1 MMDNHKKIFS
11 EILEKLN
18 ISKLIKSS
26 LLEKI
31 DQVNIETYGE
41 YTYSDR
47 GCVVQYIVEERWKE
61 AIESEI
67 KKLKRKKLISAFK
80 KKFISGTVK
89 FEIIGKETLE
99 LTLKKAKRFKENYK
113 EFLDEN
119 ELKDTEERLLDQID
133 IENLATKPYWEERM
147 KKNEKIKEGYI
158 YILSN
163 LELPRIYK
171 IGFVKDD
178 PEARAK
184 SLKSATGLDTDFVIE
199 NIWWTKNPYEVEQK
213 IFSSLQMQKNEKGEY
228 FGKSYRSVKELNGK
242 AFIEFVDGASLN
254 FFCER
259 IEEFI
264 QE

>member
-1 MMDNHKKIFS
+1 MDNHKKIFF
-11 EILEKLN
+11 EILEELN
-18 ISKLIKSS
+18 ISELIKSS

-41 YTYSDR
+41 YSFSYR
-47 GCVVQYIVEERWKE
+47 GCIVQCIVEESWKE
-61 AIESEI
+61 IVELEI
-67 KKLKRKKLISAFK
+67 KKLKRKKLISACK

-89 FEIIGKETLE
+89 FEIIEKETFE
-99 LTLKKAKRFKENYK
+99 LTFNKIKKFKENNK
-113 EFLDEN
+113 DFLDEN
-119 ELKDTEERLLDQID
+119 ELKNRKERLLDQID
-133 IENLATKPYWEERM
+133 MEKLATNPDWVEKIE
-147 KKNEKIKEGYI
+147 KNKKIKEGYI

-163 LELPRIYK
+163 LALPRIYK

-178 PEARAK
+178 YVARAK
-184 SLKSATGLDTDFVIE
+184 SLKSETGLDRDFVIE
-199 NIWWTKNPYEVEQK
+199 NIWFTKNPYEVEQK
-213 IFSSLQMQKNEKGEY
+213 IFNSLQMQKNEEGEY
-228 FGKSYRSVKELNGK
+228 HGKSYRSIKELNGK

>member
-1 MMDNHKKIFS
+1 MDDHKKIFS
-11 EILEKLN
+11 EILKKLD
-18 ISKLIKSS
+18 ISELRKSS

-31 DQVNIETYGE
+31 DQVNLDTYGDSARQCIVE
-41 YTYSDR
+41 
-47 GCVVQYIVEERWKE
+47 CIVEEKW
-61 AIESEI
+61 IDDVESEI
-67 KKLKRKKLISAFK
+67 RKLKRKKLHSSFK
-80 KKFISGTVK
+80 KKFVSEAVH
-89 FEIIGKETLE
+89 FEIIEKVTYELRLEKVKE
-99 LTLKKAKRFKENYK
+99 FKENNK
-113 EFLDEN
+113 NFLDEN
-119 ELKDTEERLLDQID
+119 ELQDREERLLDQTD
-133 IENLATKPYWEERM
+133 MEKLATKPDWQERM

-184 SLKSATGLDTDFVIE
+184 SLKSETGLETDFVIE

-213 IFSSLQMQKNEKGEY
+213 IFNSLQMQKNEEGEY
-228 FGKSYRSVKELNGK
+228 YGKSYRSIKELNGK
-242 AFIEFVDGASLN
+242 SFIEFVDGASLN

>member
-1 MMDNHKKIFS
+1 MDDHKKIFFK
-11 EILEKLN
+11 ILEELN
-18 ISKLIKSS
+18 IPELIKSS

-31 DQVNIETYGE
+31 DQLNIDTYGD

-47 GCVVQYIVEERWKE
+47 GCVVKCIVEERWKE
-61 AIESEI
+61 AVESEI
-67 KKLKRKKLISAFK
+67 KKIKRKKLISAFK

-89 FEIIGKETLE
+89 FEIIEKETFE
-99 LTLKKAKRFKENYK
+99 LTLNKEKKFKENNK
-113 EFLDEN
+113 DFLDEN
-119 ELKDTEERLLDQID
+119 ELKDREERLLDQID
-133 IENLATKPYWEERM
+133 MEKLATEPYWQERM

-213 IFSSLQMQKNEKGEY
+213 IFNSLQMQKNEKGEY

-259 IEEFI
+259 IEELI

>member
-1 MMDNHKKIFS
+1 MDDHKKIFFK
-11 EILEKLN
+11 ILEELN
-18 ISKLIKSS
+18 IPELIKSS

-31 DQVNIETYGE
+31 DQLNIDTYGD

-47 GCVVQYIVEERWKE
+47 GCVVKCIVEERWKE
-61 AIESEI
+61 AVESEI
-67 KKLKRKKLISAFK
+67 KKIKRKKLISAFK

-89 FEIIGKETLE
+89 FEIIEKETFE
-99 LTLKKAKRFKENYK
+99 LTLNKEKKFKENNK
-113 EFLDEN
+113 DFLDEN
-119 ELKDTEERLLDQID
+119 ELKDREERLLDQID
-133 IENLATKPYWEERM
+133 MEKLATEPYWQERM

-213 IFSSLQMQKNEKGEY
+213 IFNSLQMQKNENGEY
-228 FGKSYRSVKELNGK
+228 YGKSYRSIKELNGK
-242 AFIEFVDGASLN
+242 SFIEFVDGASLN